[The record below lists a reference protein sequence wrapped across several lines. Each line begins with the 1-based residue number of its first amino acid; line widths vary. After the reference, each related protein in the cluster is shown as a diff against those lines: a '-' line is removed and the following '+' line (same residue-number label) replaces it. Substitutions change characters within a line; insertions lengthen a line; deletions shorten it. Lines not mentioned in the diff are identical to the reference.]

1 MNSVE
6 FKNELISFSENLSVE
21 ADSLTPYQSKIAWD
35 IVNRIDKLIDTLDA
49 DEAIKAQHEMKSSK
63 RDTTNSV
70 KVGDIRSLKASDIR
84 NNCLDPF
91 GEERI
96 FSVLKRMNIDSD
108 ALPDSI
114 KNEKVSDF
122 LKKHNDNY
130 TLEF

>member
-1 MNSVE
+1 M
-6 FKNELISFSENLSVE
+6 
-21 ADSLTPYQSKIAWD
+21 
-35 IVNRIDKLIDTLDA
+35 R
-49 DEAIKAQHEMKSSK
+49 
-63 RDTTNSV
+63 
-70 KVGDIRSLKASDIR
+70 
-84 NNCLDPF
+84 